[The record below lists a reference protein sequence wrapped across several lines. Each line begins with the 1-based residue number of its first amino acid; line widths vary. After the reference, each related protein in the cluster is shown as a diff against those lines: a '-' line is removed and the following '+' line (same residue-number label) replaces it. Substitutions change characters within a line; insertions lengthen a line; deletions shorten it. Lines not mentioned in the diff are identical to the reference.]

1 MWKNC
6 NNPPTRADTQWNTSF
21 FPLANISYYWIDPDT
36 WEMQFLQTKAL
47 KRNVN
52 SHLSAAREAPDRV
65 LNITV
70 RVEVDSA
77 IRHNEEVVI
86 FPDMDIY

>member
-1 MWKNC
+1 
-6 NNPPTRADTQWNTSF
+6 
-21 FPLANISYYWIDPDT
+21 
-36 WEMQFLQTKAL
+36 MQFLQTKAL

-86 FPDMDIY
+86 FPDMGYLLNEAF